1 MSTRV
6 ASGAIAVLLAGV
18 TGAQTTPPALAP
30 EPSAKADASV
40 PVEVF
45 KAPLRKRVDAPAY
58 PLGERKQ
65 GRDGWV
71 NLNFMIDPQGKP
83 YEIMV
88 TDSTGNKALEQAA
101 VEAARDWEFE
111 PATLD
116 GVPIDAGQNMKV
128 NFVLTGESGA
138 NSAFVSA
145 YKKFVAA
152 TKANDR
158 AKADAALARMRV
170 QNLYED
176 AFFNLAQFEYA
187 RQWGTKPQQLAAIKR
202 AIAEE
207 RNADYLPK
215 SAFLAGLEILLGLQI
230 DTNDFAGAM
239 NTYDK
244 LRNLAEPQT
253 LAKYENLIG
262 QITNLRSESSPYAVT
277 GDFGDSTSWYFL
289 LFRKRFQINLASGR
303 IAEIKL
309 RCDKRYVF
317 FKYDPEVMYT
327 IADKYG
333 SCSMELVGE
342 PGTQFKLI
350 QS

>member
-1 MSTRV
+1 MFTRV
-6 ASGAIAVLLAGV
+6 ASGALSLLLAGLIR
-18 TGAQTTPPALAP
+18 AQTTPPTTVPQPAAQ
-30 EPSAKADASV
+30 ADASV

-45 KAPLRKRVDAPAY
+45 KAPQRKRVDPPAF
-58 PLGERKQ
+58 PSAERQ
-65 GRDGWV
+65 EGRDGWV

-88 TDSTGNKALEQAA
+88 TDSTGNKALEKAA
-101 VEAARDWEFE
+101 VEAAEDWEFE

-116 GVPIDAGQNMKV
+116 GVPIDAGQTMKV
-128 NFVLTGESGA
+128 QFVLTGQGGA
-138 NSAFVSA
+138 NSAFVAA
-145 YKKFVAA
+145 YRKFLAA

-176 AFFNLAQFEYA
+176 AYFNLAKFEYA
-187 RQWGTKPQQLAAIKR
+187 RLWGTRPQQLAALKR

-215 SAFLAGLEILLGLQI
+215 PAFLSGLEILLGLQLEA
-230 DTNDFAGAM
+230 NDFAGAM
-239 NTYDK
+239 KTYDK

-253 LAKYENLIG
+253 LARYENVVG
-262 QITNLRSESSPYAVT
+262 QIEQLRTSSEPYAVA

-289 LFRKRFQINLASGR
+289 LFRNRFQINLASGR

-317 FKYDPEVMYT
+317 FRYDPEVMYT